1 MATANKYS
9 RTLLNDM
16 IGYFIVDSYQV
27 YCLIFIN
34 FWGFVVK
41 ISDTCM
47 FGHFIGRVIF
57 FLKTANIHFFSK
69 NWLKPS
75 LKLGYMYV

>member
-57 FLKTANIHFFSK
+57 
-69 NWLKPS
+69 
-75 LKLGYMYV
+75 

>member
-57 FLKTANIHFFSK
+57 QKRKLQIYIFFQ
-69 NWLKPS
+69 NWLRPS